1 MGMDN
6 KLNDS
11 VWVIAGAE
19 SSGKTTLFEALK
31 KEIPHFQFVP
41 EYNRNWLETRNIEAP
56 FSQETLNALFSDCL
70 DYYQSLLLDQP
81 TIMDTDLLNLFL
93 WAKHTQHPMRTVL
106 KEQWEKTNFSYL
118 LCPPHIPFQ
127 NDPLRSGESVRQWVW
142 REHLNELKKRQCV
155 ELEHN
160 DASKRLQQAI
170 DSILLKE

>member
-19 SSGKTTLFEALK
+19 SSGKTTLFESLK
-31 KEIPHFQFVP
+31 KEFTHFHFVP
-41 EYNRNWLETRNIEAP
+41 EFNREWLEFKNLQAP
-56 FSQETLNALFSDCL
+56 FSMGTLSNLFQDAIHH
-70 DYYQSLLLDQP
+70 YQNISVEIP

-93 WAKHTQHPMRTVL
+93 WAKHTHHPIRTVL

-118 LCPPHIPFQ
+118 LCPPHIPFE
-127 NDPLRSGESVRQWVW
+127 NDPLRSGESIRQWAW
-142 REHLNELKKRQCV
+142 EEHLKELKKRHCV
-155 ELEHN
+155 VLEHN
-160 DASKRLQQAI
+160 DASERLQQAI